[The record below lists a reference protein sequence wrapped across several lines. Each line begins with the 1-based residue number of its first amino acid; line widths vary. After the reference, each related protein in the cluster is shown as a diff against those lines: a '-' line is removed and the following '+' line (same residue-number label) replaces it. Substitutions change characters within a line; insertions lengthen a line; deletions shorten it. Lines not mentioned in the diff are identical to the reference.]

1 VSRLFMGSGKLL
13 KDQSLLLTYFEI
25 LESMNI
31 RNTVSIPTSEDIEFL
46 VKAVRIQN
54 LSLLDAI
61 TMLTRRFAPRIVAEA
76 ARKAIE
82 KVLGR
87 DVDTDLAVELIAKD
101 LALWTLEIAENLGL
115 IRVDTSMLS

>member
-1 VSRLFMGSGKLL
+1 MGSGKLL